1 MIRGRAILFVRAA
14 APNLGEF
21 RWVGG
26 KHVGGKYEWVYFDDK
41 EWSETYTQRLIY
53 CPACGQR
60 FERMNL
66 DAVKC

>member
-1 MIRGRAILFVRAA
+1 LFVRAA
-14 APNLGEF
+14 APNLGRVQVGWRKA
-21 RWVGG
+21 RWS
-26 KHVGGKYEWVYFDDK
+26 KYEWVFFDDK